1 MPCFRQGFIAQLV
14 EHCTSIVE
22 VVGSNPI
29 GDSEFFWALFCICL
43 SYFTTVKISFT
54 SILYIRSSL
63 IWSLSYTLHVIKQRA
78 SHGNFQLLTTNHL
91 MTLNCPIQTT
101 PTSQVEIP
109 SSDDSSLD
117 SVKMTYG
124 PGSWNVSDQQQL
136 DFLKT
141 ITLTQM
147 ITLDKQCYLFI
158 HID

>member
-1 MPCFRQGFIAQLV
+1 
-14 EHCTSIVE
+14 
-22 VVGSNPI
+22 
-29 GDSEFFWALFCICL
+29 
-43 SYFTTVKISFT
+43 
-54 SILYIRSSL
+54 
-63 IWSLSYTLHVIKQRA
+63 
-78 SHGNFQLLTTNHL
+78 

-109 SSDDSSLD
+109 SSEDSSLD
-117 SVKMTYG
+117 SEDDLQYG

-158 HID
+158 YSCL